1 MTAEKKPTWV
11 TVVAVVAIIFS
22 CFGILGASQQI
33 VMPQMAE
40 FQKKIFTTMTS
51 EFKRE
56 IDKQPAPSD
65 PEAQRL
71 QQTVFDLFKMIET
84 MFDYP
89 DWYKTWVVIAGI
101 IGLLINGFYLLAAIW
116 FLQLRR
122 KGIPLI
128 YTAFVLSI
136 VLGITNTVVTANALS
151 AFALIFMSGGL
162 IGVVIELVLLI
173 VVLSSDKACF
183 TK

>member
-22 CFGILGASQQI
+22 SFGILGASQQI

-40 FQKKIFTTMTS
+40 FQKKIFTTMTG
-51 EFKRE
+51 EFKKE
-56 IDKQPAPSD
+56 IEKQPAPND
-65 PEAQRL
+65 PQAQKI
-71 QQTVFDLFKMIET
+71 QQTVLELFDMIET

-101 IGLLINGFYLLAAIW
+101 IGLLVNGFYLLAAIF
-116 FLQLRR
+116 FLQLKR

-128 YTAFVLSI
+128 YTALVLSI
-136 VLGITNTVVTANALS
+136 ILGITNTVVTANALS

-162 IGVVIELVLLI
+162 IGTVIELVLLI
-173 VVLSSDKACF
+173 VILTSNKECF
-183 TK
+183 TH